1 MKIGIVCPFSWDVP
15 GGVQVH
21 VRDLAEHLIASGHD
35 VSVLAPGDE
44 DTISEPYVVSVG
56 RAMPVRHNGSVARV
70 AFGSVSA
77 SRVRR
82 WIREGEFEV
91 MHVHSPISPSI
102 GMVACWA
109 ALGPIVATFHA
120 SYEGR
125 VRSMVAGY
133 GLLSATLEKVQARI
147 AVSEEARRT
156 VVQHLGGDAVLI
168 PNGVDT
174 RRFARAHP
182 LPGRARGGEVLGF
195 LGRIDEP
202 RKGLPVL
209 LEAFP
214 AIAAAR
220 PDAELLVVGP
230 GDVDE
235 ARSALPSGVRDRVTF
250 LGRVSGDDKAS
261 ALASV
266 DVLVA
271 PNTGGESFG
280 IVLLEAMAAGAPVI
294 ASDLV
299 AFRSVLDGG
308 RAGVLTPV
316 GDPSALAQA
325 AIDLLPDRERQ
336 AQLASRGAAVAHR
349 YDWDTVARQILDVY
363 ATVTAPGILVTEDD
377 RQGPGMFAGRLRR
390 GSRS

>member
-1 MKIGIVCPFSWDVP
+1 VKLGIVCPFSWDVP

-21 VRDLAEHLIASGHD
+21 VRDLAEHLIGDGHD

-44 DTISEPYVVSVG
+44 DAIVEPYVVSVG
-56 RAMPVRHNGSVARV
+56 RALPIRHNGSVARV
-70 AFGSVSA
+70 AFGPVSA

-82 WIREGEFEV
+82 WIREGEFDV

-102 GMVACWA
+102 GMIACWA

-133 GLLSATLEKVQARI
+133 GLLSVTLEKVQARI

-168 PNGVDT
+168 PNGVET
-174 RRFARAHP
+174 KSFAHAVP
-182 LPGRARGGEVLGF
+182 LPGRRRGGEVLGF
-195 LGRIDEP
+195 LGRLDEP
-202 RKGLPVL
+202 RKGLHVL

-214 AIAAAR
+214 GIAAAR
-220 PDAELLVVGP
+220 PDARLLVIGP
-230 GDVDE
+230 GDVDDALE
-235 ARSALPSGVRDRVTF
+235 QLPEHLRSRAEF
-250 LGRVSGDDKAS
+250 LGRVSDADKAR

-266 DVLVA
+266 DVMIA

-280 IVLLEAMAAGAPVI
+280 IVLLEAMAAGAPVV

-299 AFRSVLDGG
+299 AFRAVLAGG
-308 RAGVLTPV
+308 RGGVLVPV
-316 GDPSALAQA
+316 ADASALADA
-325 AIDLLPDRERQ
+325 TIDLLADPGRRATLAQHGASIARQ
-336 AQLASRGAAVAHR
+336 
-349 YDWDTVARQILDVY
+349 YDWDSVARQIVDVY
-363 ATVTAPGILVTEDD
+363 ATVAVPGVVVTEDD
-377 RQGPGMFAGRLRR
+377 RQGPGIFAGRLRR
-390 GSRS
+390 GGAS